1 MTDYEFLMVSPAE
14 LGKQFS
20 GNIPAN
26 QKLLRTRFGL
36 QKSGKIL
43 SFSKTPFGVAIT
55 FDLFSGSP
63 TKIILDSCR
72 SLKYSQRSVFK
83 DYRTCIYKESF
94 PRFNVGVIPGYLEY
108 YIPDS
113 FIGKTQRN
121 IKIGDILGKLQN
133 HRRKIQSSLDIV
145 SEWFRSG
152 EFFDAWKEEAPG
164 MKYSVSQPI
173 LSFQGAVNLHYNLTS
188 CGIPVDSSGL
198 IRIALRVNKNISQN
212 GLWESQI
219 YRMCKGYM
227 GSLEFDPTTDLGE
240 LQIWIKT
247 PRDTKKLEAIES
259 ANREFSVAIEG
270 ARRWISEKYGVPE
283 SLISEIYYDKQ
294 KDKLNYERL
303 NDV

>member
-26 QKLLRTRFGL
+26 QKLLRSRFGL
-36 QKSGKIL
+36 QRSGKIL
-43 SFSKTPFGVAIT
+43 AFSKFYSGVSIT
-55 FDLFSGSP
+55 FDIFPGAP
-63 TKIILDSCR
+63 TKIILDSR
-72 SLKYSQRSVFK
+72 GSLKYFQRSILE
-83 DYRTCIYKESF
+83 DYKTYIYRESF
-94 PRFNVGVIPGYLEY
+94 PRFNIGAIPGYLEY
-108 YIPDS
+108 QIPNS
-113 FIGKTQRN
+113 FIRKTKRN
-121 IKIGDILGKLQN
+121 IRIGNIIGKLQN
-133 HRRKIQSSLDIV
+133 HKEKIQNSLDIV
-145 SEWFRSG
+145 SLWFRSG
-152 EFFDAWKEEAPG
+152 EFFDAWKEEVPW

-198 IRIALRVNKNISQN
+198 IRIALRVNKNIPQN

-219 YRMCKGYM
+219 YRMCKGCIDFW
-227 GSLEFDPTTDLGE
+227 EFDPSTNLEE
-240 LQIWIKT
+240 LRVWIKT
-247 PRDTKKLEAIES
+247 SMTKKLEVIEN

-283 SLISEIYYDKQ
+283 SLINEIYYDKQ

>member
-43 SFSKTPFGVAIT
+43 SFSKFYSGIVIT

-63 TKIILDSCR
+63 TKINLDCFG
-72 SLKYSQRSVFK
+72 SLTYSREFVFK
-83 DYRTCIYKESF
+83 DYCTCIYKESF

-108 YIPDS
+108 FIPDS
-113 FIGKTQRN
+113 FMGNIPKN
-121 IKIGDILGKLQN
+121 IKIGTILEKLQN

-145 SEWFRSG
+145 SEWFRNG

-188 CGIPVDSSGL
+188 FGIPVDSSGL
-198 IRIALRVNKNISQN
+198 IRIALRVNKNIPQN

-219 YRMCKGYM
+219 YWMCQGHM
-227 GSLEFDPTTDLGE
+227 DSWEFNPTTDFGE
-240 LQIWIKT
+240 LQVWIKT
-247 PRDTKKLEAIES
+247 PRDTKKLEAIEN